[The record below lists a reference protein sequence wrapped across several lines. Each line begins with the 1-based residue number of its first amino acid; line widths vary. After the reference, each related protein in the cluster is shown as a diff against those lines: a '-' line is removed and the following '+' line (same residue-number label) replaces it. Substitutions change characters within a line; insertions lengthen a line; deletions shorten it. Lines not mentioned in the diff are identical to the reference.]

1 MGVINKFFGR
11 FKINQDPLVTTQV
24 TAVIQ
29 SNSGSLALVPQGV
42 GAIVA
47 SIPDGTAT
55 GGNARGDYAVDLQML
70 RSNANEVAAS
80 QNSFIGGGWN
90 NKITGGSYGAIV
102 SGRGNTLN
110 ANSWYT
116 FIGGGFSNS
125 VTGDYSVVSGG
136 QSNTASTNTHAT
148 VVGGLSNTSSGQ
160 FSISGGRSSNASGS
174 DSIALGRSNTSS
186 AIATVAIGQN
196 CSSSAN
202 NAITIGLY
210 ASATYAN
217 SSAIGNEVYAEA
229 IQSMALGYRSNSRL
243 YAQQALASGNFVSV
257 GDAQQS
263 LLTVRN
269 SSTLTTGATLVL
281 SLDGTGATNL
291 IIPVGTNRAW
301 NIQINTIAIVTAITG
316 TATGVSVGDTYSEVK
331 NLLFKKIANV
341 SSIVGTVDTT
351 AVKSDT
357 SMSACAM
364 TITAGASQ
372 EMALTFTAPTF
383 TGGGSVTCRVVS
395 KVMLVEVAY

>member
-42 GAIVA
+42 GALVA
-47 SIPDGTAT
+47 NIPDGTST

-148 VVGGLSNTSSGQ
+148 VVGGQGNTASGQ
-160 FSISGGRSSNASGS
+160 FSTVIGGQSNTASGTW
-174 DSIALGRSNTSS
+174 SIAGGVGVVASNRSVALGFGVTAAGRYSVALGANS
-186 AIATVAIGQN
+186 ATTMNGQFSFSPGQISAQSDNQWTVLQPYKLDTLTTAGTTVLGVDGNPATGIISPTGNNRAWKVKVEWIATV
-196 CSSSAN
+196 SSISGTTTGITAGDMAYGEAN
-202 NAITIGLY
+202 FGFKKVGGTSYLGTFINDEG
-210 ASATYAN
+210 ASD
-217 SSAIGNEVYAEA
+217 SAIMDTC
-229 IQSMALGYRSNSRL
+229 S
-243 YAQQALASGNFVSV
+243 LAYSV
-257 GDAQQS
+257 
-263 LLTVRN
+263 
-269 SSTLTTGATLVL
+269 
-281 SLDGTGATNL
+281 
-291 IIPVGTNRAW
+291 
-301 NIQINTIAIVTAITG
+301 
-316 TATGVSVGDTYSEVK
+316 
-331 NLLFKKIANV
+331 
-341 SSIVGTVDTT
+341 
-351 AVKSDT
+351 
-357 SMSACAM
+357 
-364 TITAGASQ
+364 GASQ
-372 EMALTFTAPTF
+372 ELALTFTGPTF
-383 TGGGSVTCRVVS
+383 SGGGSVTMRIVAKVS
-395 KVMLVEVAY
+395 LVEVAY